1 MTSTVLGEQTNGVRT
16 VTLNRPERLNAIS
29 VELVEDLYSALS
41 EALADESSDEILLRR
56 NDGGVE
62 PPDEI
67 FVNGFEGS

>member
-1 MTSTVLGEQTNGVRT
+1 MRNDGDGTFTRVDTI
-16 VTLNRPERLNAIS
+16 PAPLNAS
-29 VELVEDLYSALS
+29 CASLYDFDNNGTLDM
-41 EALADESSDEILLRR
+41 ALADESSDEILLRR